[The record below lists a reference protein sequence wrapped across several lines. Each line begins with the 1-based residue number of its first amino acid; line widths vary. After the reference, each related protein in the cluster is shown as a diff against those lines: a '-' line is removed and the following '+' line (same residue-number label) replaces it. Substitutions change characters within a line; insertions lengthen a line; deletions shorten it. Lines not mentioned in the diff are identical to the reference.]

1 MRRRTFRGAVAV
13 MAITTAALIG
23 TAGSALACYPSDGR
37 ATPVPKTNVTTCENA
52 KLPGETLV
60 KSDELPTDVIDIEGG
75 VPNKD
80 KTLTIKQ
87 VAKGVTITAIVVK
100 GGDGY
105 NIYVPGEK
113 GLSQTPPWKDLKSPL
128 NGGRQ
133 VPTISHWFVCGT
145 TKNTPPET
153 ATTAP
158 TKPSTPTSTKPSAP
172 VSETS
177 VSPTKTTA
185 PAVVPAGNESGTGG
199 GLANTGFD
207 NSWLIWVAGL
217 LLVAGGGLL
226 ALLKFRRKASE

>member
-13 MAITTAALIG
+13 MALTTAALIG

-37 ATPVPKTNVTTCENA
+37 ATPVPKNASTCEDA
-52 KLPGETLV
+52 KLPGQTLV
-60 KSDELPTDVIDIEGG
+60 RSDELPTDVIDIEGG
-75 VPNKD
+75 VENKD
-80 KTLTIKQ
+80 KTLTIKG
-87 VAKGVTITAIVVK
+87 VAKGVTITAVVVK

-105 NIYVPGEK
+105 NIYKPEK
-113 GLSQTPPWKDLKSPL
+113 LGDLPWKDLKSPL

-145 TKNTPPET
+145 TKTTPPET
-153 ATTAP
+153 SAP
-158 TKPSTPTSTKPSAP
+158 TTKPSTPTSSKPSTPA
-172 VSETS
+172 TS
-177 VSPTKTTA
+177 TTVSPTSTTA
-185 PAVVPAGNESGTGG
+185 PAAVPAGNESGTGG

-207 NSWLIWVAGL
+207 NSWLIWIAGL

>member
-1 MRRRTFRGAVAV
+1 MPKRTFRGAVAV

-23 TAGSALACYPSDGR
+23 TAGSALACYPSDDH
-37 ATPVPKTNVTTCENA
+37 ATPVPKTNVTTCADA

-60 KSDELPTDVIDIEGG
+60 RSDELPTDVIDIEGG

-105 NIYVPGEK
+105 NIYIPGKK
-113 GLSQTPPWKDLKSPL
+113 GLPENAPWKDLKSPL

-145 TKNTPPET
+145 TKSTPPET
-153 ATTAP
+153 TP
-158 TKPSTPTSTKPSAP
+158 VTKPSTPTTTKPSAP

-177 VSPTKTTA
+177 VSPTKTTT
-185 PAVVPAGNESGTGG
+185 PAAVPAGNESGTGG

>member
-13 MAITTAALIG
+13 MALTTAALIG
-23 TAGSALACYPSDGR
+23 TAGSALACYPSDDR
-37 ATPVPKTNVTTCENA
+37 ATPVPKTNVTTCEDA

-60 KSDELPTDVIDIEGG
+60 RSDELPTDVIDIEGG

-87 VAKGVTITAIVVK
+87 VAKGVTITAVVVK

-105 NIYVPGEK
+105 NVYKADKLGAM
-113 GLSQTPPWKDLKSPL
+113 PWKDLKSPK
-128 NGGRQ
+128 NGGKQ
-133 VPTISHWFVCGT
+133 IPTISHWFVCGT

-153 ATTAP
+153 TTPP
-158 TKPSTPTSTKPSAP
+158 TKPSKPTETTKPSAP
-172 VSETS
+172 ATSAAS
-177 VSPTKTTA
+177 VSPTSTTA
-185 PAVVPAGNESGTGG
+185 PAAVPAGNESGTGG

-207 NSWLIWVAGL
+207 NMWLVWIGGL